1 MSELPLPLSPPGF
14 AEEPED
20 LYRDHADW
28 LATTLRR
35 RFGPEAAEDLA
46 QETWL
51 RLLASDAA
59 SRVRSPRAFL
69 LRIAANLMIDRR
81 RRRARRPEVGAAEAP
96 AGAGAG
102 AAQGADQL
110 ELLALKQAVL
120 GLPTPLRDVFVL
132 SRYEG
137 MTYQS
142 IAAHLNISVKTVEWR
157 MSRALALC
165 AEQLRD

>member
-1 MSELPLPLSPPGF
+1 MSELPLPLSKPGV
-14 AEEPED
+14 AEEPEE

-28 LATTLRR
+28 LASTLRR
-35 RFGPEAAEDLA
+35 RFGPEAAEDVA

-81 RRRARRPEVGAAEAP
+81 RRRARRPEAATADAP
-96 AGAGAG
+96 AG

-110 ELLALKQAVL
+110 ELLALKQIVL
-120 GLPTPLRDVFVL
+120 GLPAPLRDVFVL

-165 AEQLRD
+165 AERLRD